1 MKPFSG
7 RVLRVDEVC
16 PEALDQGFYYEDMG
30 LPVIVAPTRELGPE
44 WRLVVVGGEVVAWS
58 GYEPE
63 GRTATSAAT
72 PAEVRNRAE
81 GLAAR
86 LDLPDLAYV
95 ADLVEV
101 DGELSVLEL
110 NPFSGADLS
119 DCDRQAVVRAVHGVL
134 RS

>member
-1 MKPFSG
+1 
-7 RVLRVDEVC
+7 
-16 PEALDQGFYYEDMG
+16 MG
-30 LPVIVAPTRELGPE
+30 LPVIVAPARELGPE
-44 WRLVVVGGEVVAWS
+44 WRLVVVGGEV
-58 GYEPE
+58 
-63 GRTATSAAT
+63 GRAATSAAT
-72 PAEVRNRAE
+72 SAEVRNRAE

-110 NPFSGADLS
+110 NPFSGADLY